1 MAVSMRF
8 LLKLAMLLLWFRFF
22 GIHVKAY
29 IYVMYL
35 EILNMEVLMLR
46 SLGPL
51 IRSGM
56 VLCSDEWGHW
66 SIALSPTNRERINQT
81 FKLELKLILLITYE
95 ETNKRKCYLV
105 VVTSAKTTT
114 RADCSTCCIPNS
126 TFFTSPW
133 HDTDF
138 TWSLVHHTIFNKL
151 LDKRSTFDCFWSL
164 DPLLRYSMI
173 FPLAD

>member
-29 IYVMYL
+29 IYVMFS

-56 VLCSDEWGHW
+56 ILCSDEWSHW

-81 FKLELKLILLITYE
+81 FKLEFKLILLVTYE

-114 RADCSTCCIPNS
+114 RADCWTLCIPNS
-126 TFFTSPW
+126 HIAMTWPRFYVISRSSHHLWQTFRQKKYFCL
-133 HDTDF
+133 F
-138 TWSLVHHTIFNKL
+138 LVSRTI
-151 LDKRSTFDCFWSL
+151 
-164 DPLLRYSMI
+164 
-173 FPLAD
+173 AEV

>member
-1 MAVSMRF
+1 MAVSMRI

-56 VLCSDEWGHW
+56 VLCSDE
-66 SIALSPTNRERINQT
+66 
-81 FKLELKLILLITYE
+81 
-95 ETNKRKCYLV
+95 
-105 VVTSAKTTT
+105 
-114 RADCSTCCIPNS
+114 
-126 TFFTSPW
+126 
-133 HDTDF
+133 
-138 TWSLVHHTIFNKL
+138 
-151 LDKRSTFDCFWSL
+151 
-164 DPLLRYSMI
+164 
-173 FPLAD
+173 